1 MPSKMLKT
9 PVLPD
14 KYYHIFNKANN
25 NELVFKDNND
35 YLFFMQQFSKL
46 LAGNIDIFS
55 FCLMPNHFHL
65 FIKPKYSSK
74 SKGEGSINES
84 LRKFFQVYVQ
94 YFNKKYSR
102 KGSLFYKSFRRI
114 EIKDEIY
121 LKYIL
126 FYIHYNPQ
134 KSRIVSDFAQYQY
147 SSYRFFLSN
156 KDTRLR
162 KDIVLQWFDN
172 SLEEFEEFH
181 LECLERMLGTGTPS
195 PGDGVPSGWSPSGL
209 ESHFI
214 LPLLEKQFP

>member
-25 NELVFKDNND
+25 NELIFKDDND
-35 YLFFMQQFSKL
+35 YQFFMQQCGTL
-46 LAGNIDIFS
+46 LADTIDIYA

-65 FIKPKYSSK
+65 FIQPKYTSK
-74 SKGEGSINES
+74 TKGDGSINECI
-84 LRKFFQVYVQ
+84 RKFFQVYAQ
-94 YFNKKYSR
+94 HFNNKYSR

-134 KSRIVSDFAQYQY
+134 KARIISDFSDYQY
-147 SSYRFFLSN
+147 SSYRFYTNNRPTKL
-156 KDTRLR
+156 K

-172 SLEEFEEFH
+172 SQQEFEQFH
-181 LECLERMLGTGTPS
+181 SECLERILGSGTPS
-195 PGDGVPSGWSPSGL
+195 QGMESPGM
-209 ESHFI
+209 ESLFA
-214 LPLLEKQFP
+214 LYLLQIQFP